1 MEMDTLTF
9 AELSRDAS
17 VLRLKETEEG
27 RDYLEKCW
35 RYSQQEPDR
44 AALRKQFNN

>member
-9 AELSRDAS
+9 NILLRDAL

-27 RDYLEKCW
+27 RGYLEKCW
-35 RYSQQEPDR
+35 RYSQTEPDR
-44 AALRKQFNN
+44 AALRNQFKK

>member
-1 MEMDTLTF
+1 MDLDILTYNTL
-9 AELSRDAS
+9 LRDAF

-35 RYSQQEPDR
+35 RFQQVEPDR
-44 AALRKQFNN
+44 AALRKQFGN

>member
-9 AELSRDAS
+9 NVLLRDAL

-35 RYSQQEPDR
+35 RYKQVEPDR
-44 AALRKQFNN
+44 DALRKQFQN